1 MAFTAATAVEALK
14 YNFRP
19 YAEIEGVTPEPSS
32 QALDTFFNRLREM
45 AKEAGADVGDDAS
58 ETEVAK
64 ALTETDENV
73 MSKMTDTMLTATVEL
88 TAGNPTRKQL
98 DSLPFRV
105 QHAFFNW
112 LLGELMDPIER
123 RSATKT

>member
-1 MAFTAATAVEALK
+1 MAFTAATAVSALN
-14 YNFRP
+14 YNLHP
-19 YAEIEGVTPEPSS
+19 YAEIKGTVPEPSS
-32 QALDTFFNRLREM
+32 KGIDAFFNALREM

-58 ETEVAK
+58 EAEVAK

-73 MSKMTDTMLTATVEL
+73 MSKMTDTMLEATVEL
-88 TAGNPTRKQL
+88 TGSNPTREQL

-123 RSATKT
+123 RSATTT